1 MTSGFPRAPWRCR
14 FLVKAFL
21 NQSGMI
27 FHPLLKSALAKRSS
41 AAHQKAID
49 KLIGYLLRDKVP
61 SENRYAC
68 SPRERDRSVINV
80 VKAIRIPETVLRDN
94 DVFVILA
101 KNANEE
107 SPTFDGNVDGHAAT
121 KTLSHTRVGPFDTD

>member
-1 MTSGFPRAPWRCR
+1 
-14 FLVKAFL
+14 
-21 NQSGMI
+21 MI

-68 SPRERDRSVINV
+68 SPRERYCSVVNV

-107 SPTFDGNVDGHAAT
+107 SPTFDGNVDGNSAA
-121 KTLSHTRVGPFDTD
+121 KRLADACVGPFDTD